1 MALVV
6 TVRKGVKVDYTE
18 FAKHIAL
25 YMMVM
30 RKSITDVV
38 KQQARLF
45 AKDMCD
51 FTPPFSGSQPAISK
65 GGEGGFGNKARNKGR
80 DAVSRDVR
88 KIFAPIAQAPAAGV
102 AAAGNL
108 GVLNAWAN
116 AKLKLPA
123 PHQPEYIFKI
133 IAERGIMGQGTFDYF
148 KQVESRQGTRR
159 TRFLMGTTEG
169 SIRSIHE
176 QRRGKP
182 SYKVYDTGKSEKVY
196 VDEWK
201 PVERYIKR
209 VQQRVGKLKSGWYY
223 AGLKLGK
230 MPTSAW
236 IANQGAGTSIYQP
249 KLGVADP
256 TIKLG
261 STVGRNY
268 SQGYHFMRMAM
279 NHRAFAMRVAMLKH
293 LQAPRN
299 HGKLIDV
306 IRRLQGGFD
315 LSLTNTP

>member
-1 MALVV
+1 MAQVV

-18 FAKHIAL
+18 FAKHLAL

-51 FTPPFSGSQPAISK
+51 FTPPFSGAEPAISK

-88 KIFAPIAQAPAAGV
+88 KIFAPLAQAPATGV
-102 AAAGNL
+102 AAAGNV
-108 GVLNAWAN
+108 GIFSAWIGAK
-116 AKLKLPA
+116 AKLPP
-123 PHQPEYIFKI
+123 PHDPQYVFKMVEGGRI
-133 IAERGIMGQGTFDYF
+133 IGEGEFDYF
-148 KQVESRQGTRR
+148 KRVEAKRGTPR
-159 TRFLMGTTEG
+159 TRFLMGTTEA

-182 SYKVYDTGKSEKVY
+182 SYKVYKTSKSETVY
-196 VDEWK
+196 VDDWR
-201 PVERYIKR
+201 PVERYIRK

-249 KLGVADP
+249 KLIGPDP

-261 STVGRNY
+261 SSVGRNH

-279 NHRAFAMRVAMLKH
+279 NHRAYAMRVAMLKH

-299 HGKLIDV
+299 HGKLKDV
-306 IRRLQGGFD
+306 IQRLQGGFE
-315 LSLTNTP
+315 LSNTES

>member
-1 MALVV
+1 MAQVV

-18 FAKHIAL
+18 FAKHLAL

-51 FTPPFSGSQPAISK
+51 FTPPFSGTEPAISK

-88 KIFAPIAQAPAAGV
+88 KIFAPLAQAPATGV

-108 GVLNAWAN
+108 GIFSAWIGAK
-116 AKLKLPA
+116 AKLPP
-123 PHQPEYIFKI
+123 PHDPQYVFKMVEGGRI
-133 IAERGIMGQGTFDYF
+133 IGEGEFDYF
-148 KQVESRQGTRR
+148 KRVEARQGTPR

-169 SIRSIHE
+169 SIKSIHE

-182 SYKVYDTGKSEKVY
+182 SYKVNKTSKSETVY
-196 VDEWK
+196 VDDWR
-201 PVERYIKR
+201 PVERYIKK

-249 KLGVADP
+249 KLIGPDP

-261 STVGRNY
+261 SSVGRNY

-279 NHRAFAMRVAMLKH
+279 NHRAYAMRVAMLKH

-299 HGKLIDV
+299 HGKLKDV
-306 IRRLQGGFD
+306 IQRLQGGFE
-315 LSLTNTP
+315 LSNTES